1 VATISSSMNL
11 KRQVV
16 QLLMVPMVLLALAV
30 AGCSSTNAKNY
41 PTLKQTQ
48 TNVSWPM
55 TRFHNAVRAF
65 APITIEE
72 QNRVEK
78 AYADYDTAYDAAVQ
92 AAHGNLDA
100 PTPDNV
106 KALATELIRV
116 VETIPYR

>member
-1 VATISSSMNL
+1 MNL
-11 KRQVV
+11 KRQVIR
-16 QLLMVPMVLLALAV
+16 LLMVPMVLLAVAV

-55 TRFHNAVRAF
+55 TRYRNAVREF
-65 APITIEE
+65 VPITKEE
-72 QNRVEK
+72 QERVEK
-78 AYADYDTAYDAAVQ
+78 AYADYDTAFDAAVQ

>member
-1 VATISSSMNL
+1 MNL
-11 KRQVV
+11 KRQVT
-16 QLLMVPMVLLALAV
+16 QILIVPMVLLALAV
-30 AGCSSTNAKNY
+30 GGCSSTNAKNY

-55 TRFHNAVRAF
+55 TRFHNAVRVF
-65 APITIEE
+65 APITMEE
-72 QNRVEK
+72 QERVEK
-78 AYADYDTAYDAAVQ
+78 AYVDYDVAFEAAVQ

-106 KALATELIRV
+106 KALATEVIRV